1 MNQNIPVD
9 LLSGSVEDKHFME
22 IILEKTISDIL
33 SDPYTDNLMN
43 NLSEQPVLLYPFF
56 DGSPPCNIALAQS
69 GIEDVLTDHRKR
81 NYKDYN
87 QLFLNEEVVEL
98 LDYIME
104 NSFFNIIQETA
115 RKESDLLKLG
125 KTFVA
130 ANK

>member
-9 LLSGSVEDKHFME
+9 LLSGSIEDKHFME

-43 NLSEQPVLLYPFF
+43 KLFEQPVQLYQIF
-56 DGSPPCNIALAQS
+56 DGTPSCNIALTQT
-69 GIEDVLTDHRKR
+69 GIDDVLNDHKRR
-81 NYKDYN
+81 NYRDYN
-87 QLFLNEEVVEL
+87 QLFLNEEVVDL

-115 RKESDLLKLG
+115 RKESDLLKMG